1 MKGSRRGL
9 GNCKSLFEGEKLMRM
24 KKSNWEEVERR
35 KQRRRRVGALRKRF
49 VFVES
54 EVGQVVEV
62 EERE

>member
-9 GNCKSLFEGEKLMRM
+9 GNCKSLLEGEKLMRM